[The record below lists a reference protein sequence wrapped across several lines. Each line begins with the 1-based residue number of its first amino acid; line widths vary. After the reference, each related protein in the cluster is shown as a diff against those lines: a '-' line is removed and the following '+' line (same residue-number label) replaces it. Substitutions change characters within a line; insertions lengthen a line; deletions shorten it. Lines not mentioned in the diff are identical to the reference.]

1 MEIPRLTLLEPGHPT
16 TRRSGRAAVHAIS
29 LIIGITFLVTS
40 ATVLVGSRGKHLA
53 WPLFLIIA
61 IVALYAAGTYQS
73 LERAVMRARV
83 LGARSTSSLAG
94 SSWRRTRFKN
104 RWTRCSIHYALK
116 GPRAPD
122 GLSGAPGSQ

>member
-1 MEIPRLTLLEPGHPT
+1 MEIPRLTLLEPGHLT
-16 TRRSGRAAVHAIS
+16 TRWSGRAV
-29 LIIGITFLVTS
+29 S
-40 ATVLVGSRGKHLA
+40 APVIGSRGKHLA